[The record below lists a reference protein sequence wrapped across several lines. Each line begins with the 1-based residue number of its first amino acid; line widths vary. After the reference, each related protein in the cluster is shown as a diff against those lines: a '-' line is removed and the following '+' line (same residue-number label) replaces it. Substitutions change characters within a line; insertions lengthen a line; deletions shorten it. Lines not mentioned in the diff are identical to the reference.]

1 LDETHVSEKSTPV
14 DCSLFRNI
22 LKVLKIQYSVVF
34 FAVSLNRPGC
44 FVHEKP
50 VLDFETFHGNT
61 PVSLRRIRLKNAL
74 PVNSFHVRIL
84 SVYAFVFADISVI
97 ADKTTV

>member
-1 LDETHVSEKSTPV
+1 
-14 DCSLFRNI
+14 
-22 LKVLKIQYSVVF
+22 VVF

-74 PVNSFHVRIL
+74 PVNSFHVRVL